1 MLNSDCWYRD
11 VCNLRSNSCEN
22 HCIRFLEMKYLMQN
36 CNLPESKQQP
46 IVLTPSKCD
55 LEAFTRL
62 RDIKDNIVDFVR
74 SGKNLYI
81 CSSITGNG
89 KTSWAIKMMHK
100 YFDEIWDGNDFRVR
114 ALFIHV
120 PTFLIKC
127 KDFKS
132 TDIEFENLKKKI
144 PQVDL
149 VIWDEIAA
157 TDMSSYDYSQLLM
170 YVDAR
175 SLDNKSN
182 IYTGGIT
189 TRDVM
194 EKLLGT
200 RLTSRIWS
208 LNTEVIE
215 FFGGDRR

>member
-1 MLNSDCWYRD
+1 MQNSNCWYSE
-11 VCNLRSNSCEN
+11 VCNLQSENCESY
-22 HCIRFLEMKYLMQN
+22 CIRFLEMKYMMEN
-36 CNLPESKQQP
+36 CNLPKSKQYP
-46 IVLTPSKCD
+46 IDLYPSKCD

-62 RDIKDNIVDFVR
+62 KEIKDNIVEFVEN
-74 SGKNLYI
+74 GKNLYI
-81 CSSITGNG
+81 CSTITGNG

-100 YFDEIWDGNDFRVR
+100 YFDEIWDGNDFKVR

-127 KDFKS
+127 KDFKT
-132 TDIEFENLKKKI
+132 TDAEFERLKKQI
-144 PQVDL
+144 PYVDL
-149 VIWDEIAA
+149 VVWDEIAA

-170 YVDAR
+170 FVDAR

-182 IYTGGIT
+182 IYTGGVT
-189 TRDVM
+189 NRTDM
-194 EKLLGT
+194 ENLLGA

-208 LNTEVIE
+208 VNTEVIE

>member
-1 MLNSDCWYRD
+1 MSNSDCWYQE
-11 VCNLRSNSCEN
+11 VCQLKHDNCEC
-22 HCIRFLEMKYLMQN
+22 HCIRYIEMKYLMEN
-36 CNLPESKQQP
+36 CNLPKNKQYP
-46 IVLTPSKCD
+46 IELTPSKSD
-55 LEAFTRL
+55 FKAFERL
-62 RDIKDNIVDFVR
+62 KEIKDDIVDFVENGR
-74 SGKNLYI
+74 NLYL
-81 CSSITGNG
+81 CSAITGNG

-100 YFDEIWDGNDFRVR
+100 YFDEIWDGNDFRIR

-132 TDIEFENLKKKI
+132 TDDEFERLKKYI
-144 PQVDL
+144 PHVDL
-149 VIWDEIAA
+149 VVWDEIAA

-170 YVDAR
+170 YIDAR

-182 IYTGGIT
+182 IYTGGVT
-189 TRDVM
+189 DRDTM

-200 RLTSRIWS
+200 RLTSRIWAN
-208 LNTEVIE
+208 NTEIIE